1 MAETQKV
8 NFALKIETV
17 ENIELLTQLTHRGK
31 SDVIDWLVA
40 DEMDRIRQAQR
51 GAVTVEQAIEQASVG
66 TPS

>member
-51 GAVTVEQAIEQASVG
+51 GAVTVEQAIEQASMG